1 MNTAEA
7 TRVLFVG
14 RTTLDVLYR
23 LGCFPEE
30 DTKAYATAMH
40 AAPGGPATNAAIT
53 HALLGGDALLLSPIG
68 GGPWAAPVRATLAQ
82 HGVQHIDLAANTAY
96 ETPLVTVLVNTA
108 HSTRTAVNP
117 PLTAVPFSALPAE
130 WNAAWGESPRVILS
144 DGFHLHETLEL
155 LRTSR
160 NAGAA
165 LVLDGG
171 SWKPGTDSLA
181 PLLTAAIC
189 SERFTAP
196 GASRDPEATL
206 AWFAAQGVPF
216 AAVTRG
222 PKPILVL
229 DRGRRFEIEIESI
242 HAVDTL
248 GAGDVLHGAFCHF
261 LARTGDC
268 EHSLREAARVA
279 TRSCTDLGV
288 DAWTCGEQP

>member
-1 MNTAEA
+1 MNTAGA
-7 TRVLFVG
+7 TRVLFAG

-23 LGCFPEE
+23 LDGFPEE

-96 ETPLVTVLVNTA
+96 ETPLVTVLVDTA
-108 HSTRTAVNP
+108 RSTRTAVNP
-117 PLTAVPFSALPAE
+117 PLAAVQFPALPAE
-130 WNAAWGESPRVILS
+130 WNVAWGVSPRVILS
-144 DGFHLHETLEL
+144 DGFHLREMLGL
-155 LRTSR
+155 LRASHD
-160 NAGAA
+160 AGAA

-189 SERFTAP
+189 SERFNAP
-196 GASRDPEATL
+196 GAARDAEATL
-206 AWFAAQGVPF
+206 AWFATQGVPF

-229 DRGRRFEIEIESI
+229 DRGRRFEIEIEAI
-242 HAVDTL
+242 DAVDTL

-261 LARTGDC
+261 FASAGNC
-268 EHSLREAARVA
+268 EHALREAARVA
-279 TRSCTDLGV
+279 TRSCANLGI
-288 DAWTCGEQP
+288 DAWTCGKQS

>member
-1 MNTAEA
+1 M
-7 TRVLFVG
+7 RVLFAG

-23 LGCFPEE
+23 LDGFPEE

-68 GGPWAAPVRATLAQ
+68 GGPWAATVRATLAR
-82 HGVQHIDLAANTAY
+82 HGVRHIDLATNTAY

-108 HSTRTAVNP
+108 RSTRTAVNP
-117 PLTAVPFSALPAE
+117 PLAAAQFSTLPAK
-130 WNAAWGESPRVILS
+130 WNVAWGTSPRVILS
-144 DGFHLHETLEL
+144 DGFHLHEMLGL
-155 LRTSR
+155 LRASHD
-160 NAGAA
+160 AGAA
-165 LVLDGG
+165 LVFDGG

-229 DRGRRFEIEIESI
+229 DRGRRFEIEVEAI

-261 LARTGDC
+261 FASMGNC
-268 EHSLREAARVA
+268 EHALREAARVA
-279 TRSCTDLGV
+279 TRSCASLGIGG
-288 DAWTCGEQP
+288 WTCGKQP